1 MDYSFYLIAD
11 CFAGGSY
18 PSLCMGSFGFSYYLS
33 FDTYALLR
41 EVSNPTIR
49 AITDHYI
56 LVEAFLLLS
65 YFALFWFYYKRN
77 NRYKA
82 IFEHYS
88 QKRAQYIQVAQRN
101 VSFFDFVSGF
111 IIARSNYGVDKTIVV
126 STGEIC
132 GKWVE
137 KGPEHTLY

>member
-1 MDYSFYLIAD
+1 MKIMDYSFYLIAD
-11 CFAGGSY
+11 CFARGSY
-18 PSLCMGSFGFSYYLS
+18 PSLCMGSFGFSFYLS

-88 QKRAQYIQVAQRN
+88 QKRAQYKFRWLKEM
-101 VSFFDFVSGF
+101 F
-111 IIARSNYGVDKTIVV
+111 
-126 STGEIC
+126 
-132 GKWVE
+132 
-137 KGPEHTLY
+137 HTLILTVVLLSPVLIMVLIKHYGLNW

>member
-1 MDYSFYLIAD
+1 MKIMDYSFYLISRI
-11 CFAGGSY
+11 FERGHYPTLFGGAA
-18 PSLCMGSFGFSYYLS
+18 GFSYYLS
-33 FDTYALLR
+33 IDTYALLR

-88 QKRAQYIQVAQRN
+88 QKRAQYKFRWLKEMFHFLILTV
-101 VSFFDFVSGF
+101 VLLSPLG
-111 IIARSNYGVDKTIVV
+111 IIVLIKHYGLN
-126 STGEIC
+126 
-132 GKWVE
+132 W
-137 KGPEHTLY
+137 

>member
-1 MDYSFYLIAD
+1 MKIMDYSFYLIAS
-11 CFAGGSY
+11 CFERGGY

-41 EVSNPTIR
+41 EVPNSTLR

-88 QKRAQYIQVAQRN
+88 QKRAQYKFRWLKEMFHFLILTV
-101 VSFFDFVSGF
+101 VLLSPLG
-111 IIARSNYGVDKTIVV
+111 IIVLINHYGLN
-126 STGEIC
+126 
-132 GKWVE
+132 W
-137 KGPEHTLY
+137 